1 MVYEHRQDAEKALD
15 QYNNVALDGKPM
27 RISFASGGT
36 QLTSGIRYA
45 MQCQL
50 SLKQSKKS
58 CRAVMTT

>member
-36 QLTSGIRYA
+36 QLASGIRYT

-50 SLKQSKKS
+50 SLKQ
-58 CRAVMTT
+58 